1 MKSSFSERNQQAVLR
16 ENSMFLSSF
25 HENNRNVSV
34 AHCQEP
40 KCSWIIWISEAKK
53 IKIKFKLNYLHSSPE
68 LVVLL
73 FRRRN
78 ANRKSDNH
86 VWRWWANFSSQNQII
101 KSLCFGFAY
110 KIKPKYWKRAFV
122 LKLFC
127 LNLLPAENTQT
138 PEITSVSKVFKY
150 LKKNMFLSD
159 AGGWTQHCSSS
170 FHCLFPF
177 YSFFLLFFHRRPKI
191 LAKIRQKFHSVFLHT
206 VI

>member
-1 MKSSFSERNQQAVLR
+1 MIYWSMFIHLIKETMTTQGEETKILKMKSAFSERNRQAVLR

-110 KIKPKYWKRAFV
+110 KMKPKYVK
-122 LKLFC
+122 LKAWFC
-127 LNLLPAENTQT
+127 FEIILPQFA
-138 PEITSVSKVFKY
+138 SCRKY
-150 LKKNMFLSD
+150 LDPRDHKCK
-159 AGGWTQHCSSS
+159 
-170 FHCLFPF
+170 
-177 YSFFLLFFHRRPKI
+177 
-191 LAKIRQKFHSVFLHT
+191 
-206 VI
+206 